1 MTAAHWDP
9 RALRESEF
17 SELGETVYL
26 NSASTGPLPERSRR
40 ALEIYN
46 RQRGAPHL
54 LPDDEVFAMLDHS
67 RALIARLLNAEAE
80 EIALTPNTTFGINIA
95 AMGLPLEQGDVVVF
109 SEREFPANAYPW
121 LSLADRGVV
130 VERVP
135 VTASGWPDEDRL
147 VERMHDP
154 RVRVVAVSLVQ
165 FSNGYAV
172 DLARLSAES
181 RATDTWL
188 VVDGIQGVGQRP
200 VDLKQTPVDVLA
212 VGGQKWL
219 LGPWGTGF
227 AYIRRELLPSLRPP
241 VIDWMAYEGTDDFT
255 RLTEYGTTLRDNAR
269 RYELVTLP
277 YQDFDA
283 FNRSLE
289 LVLEHGVAEIEA
301 HVRTLQEPLI
311 RWARDQGVEITS
323 PLDEHR
329 SAVIC
334 LAPADAR
341 ASYDALR
348 GADVIASFR
357 EGGIRFAPHLFN
369 SMDEMERV
377 VEILDSGL
385 GTRDARPASRVP
397 RRGPSAT

>member
-1 MTAAHWDP
+1 MTPVQWNP
-9 RALRESEF
+9 RALREAEF
-17 SELGETVYL
+17 PELGETIYL

-40 ALEIYN
+40 ALEIFN
-46 RQRGAPHL
+46 QRRGAPHL
-54 LPDDEVFAMLDHS
+54 LPDEEVFAMLDHS
-67 RALIARLLNAEAE
+67 RSLIARLLNASAD
-80 EIALTPNTTFGINIA
+80 EIALTTNTTFGINLA
-95 AMGLPLEQGDVVVF
+95 AMGLPLEPGDVVVF
-109 SEREFPANAYPW
+109 SDREFPANAYPW
-121 LSLADRGVV
+121 LSLIERGVV
-130 VERVP
+130 VDRVP

-200 VDLKQTPVDVLA
+200 LDLKQTPVDVLA

-227 AYIRRELLPSLRPP
+227 AYVRRELLASLRPP
-241 VIDWMAYEGTDDFT
+241 VIDWMAYDGTDDFT
-255 RLTEYGTTLRDNAR
+255 RLTEYQDTLRDNAR
-269 RYELVTLP
+269 RYELITMP

-289 LVLEHGVAEIEA
+289 LVLEHGVPAIAE
-301 HVRTLQEPLI
+301 HVRSLQEPLI
-311 RWARDQGVEITS
+311 QWARDRGVRIVS
-323 PLDEHR
+323 PLDQHR
-329 SAVIC
+329 SAIVC
-334 LAPADAR
+334 VAPEHAR

-348 GADVIASFR
+348 QAGVIASFR
-357 EGGIRFAPHLFN
+357 EGSIRLAPHLFN

-377 VEILDSGL
+377 VEVMDGQRSTVNG
-385 GTRDARPASRVP
+385 RP
-397 RRGPSAT
+397 